1 MASLTGDE
9 TIVSNDPKTLDTF
22 KFQVEARPRILA
34 SECGGGDVSVVVPT
48 AEGDRFIDSELLLST
63 PLFSMVTGHRP
74 PSLLQLGVGVGGII

>member
-63 PLFSMVTGHRP
+63 PLSSQVTD
-74 PSLLQLGVGVGGII
+74 LLLYSNWGVGVGGII